1 MIGNLK
7 IWRIFRNT
15 KGNVMIWCPVVVIVM
30 LLIGTSVFEYQRL
43 TVIAQGSRDAV
54 QTAITQVCTEQYD
67 QLYNG
72 LREGYSGG
80 YKLESTNWTENV
92 DIINMT
98 TKLDA
103 KLGTHNGEKISN
115 GKTEYKITGMSVQ
128 LHNAPLAP
136 GNPDD
141 TKQFSGTA
149 TYTLTVPLSF
159 GWQSLPP
166 MVIPME
172 VTAGYSPQGELAA
185 GGGDG
190 SGGDG
195 IPVTGIALSESAL
208 TLQKGEY
215 ASLSAAVSPDD
226 ATDPDVT
233 WTSANDGVATVN
245 RAGLVKGMDAG
256 TTKVL
261 AMSDGRMAQ
270 CDVTVVNPVT
280 NISLNKTSLKL
291 NKGASETLVA
301 TVAPDNATD
310 KSLWWTTSNANICT
324 IDASG
329 KVTAVKP
336 GTAEIAVE
344 ARSGG
349 KMATCRVTVESPV
362 SGVTLNK
369 TAMTLRPGASEK
381 LTATVTPEDA
391 TNPGVMWASS
401 NPEICTVDQDGNVTA
416 VQAGTAVISA
426 TAKDNVH
433 MAQCTVTVTIPVT
446 GVTLNKTYL
455 SIIKGASDIL
465 YATVWPADATNKTIT
480 WSSSNSAVCSVD
492 QSGVITGTGVGTAT
506 ITVTTQDGG
515 FTANCVVEVKPN
527 TYVVSA
533 NAIHGHVEGTGTYWA
548 GMNVTLTAV
557 PDYNY
562 EFVHWTNSSGS
573 VIGTSTTYTIYNL
586 SADVTV
592 TANFK
597 ERAYRWTY
605 ETSSSYCSTSDKNN
619 TASLSAEFYDDSSRK
634 NSYGQVTY
642 TFMEPVVLPA
652 GSGIS
657 VYIDWGDYYLVGG
670 DVSVNGTKLKS
681 PSNHPYSYGST
692 TADMYRYPNGITLNT
707 ITIRSNYGSHSHYDS
722 AVISVKIIP
731 LNGKPFLMNFTGTSE
746 NQNLQEKLLIDQDW
760 GTTYDRTV
768 ISDSSVY
775 FADVDR
781 PSDGQGN
788 VVVYHFYQ
796 PLDIDRIEFNA
807 CPLNDKSYSS
817 AYFSFKISD
826 IYNNTKE
833 FTSRVTPDGSRTTYN
848 FSTSR
853 FSDGHGNYVLS
864 LPADLP
870 ERGWNTGGTD
880 GYGSGAE
887 YKNDIYVY
895 GSAIS
900 SKISSLYFKWGASK
914 DTSAY
919 ITVYLKNGKS
929 FNINHGQ

>member
-1 MIGNLK
+1 MKHRLK
-7 IWRIFRNT
+7 S
-15 KGNVMIWCPVVVIVM
+15 
-30 LLIGTSVFEYQRL
+30 LLKDRSGS
-43 TVIAQGSRDAV
+43 TVIIIPFLVLGVLILGTTMWEYSRLNTVAQGSRDAV

-80 YKLESTNWTENV
+80 YRLQSTNWTENV
-92 DIINMT
+92 DLININAKIDT
-98 TKLDA
+98 
-103 KLGTHNGEKISN
+103 KLGTSNGTKTNN

-136 GNPDD
+136 GNTDD

-172 VTAGYSPQGELAA
+172 VTAGYSPQGELSA
-185 GGGDG
+185 GGRDG

-195 IPVTGIALSESAL
+195 IPVTGIELSESAL

-215 ASLSAAVSPDD
+215 ASLSAAVSPED

-301 TVAPDNATD
+301 AVAPDNATD
-310 KSLWWTTSNANICT
+310 KSLWWTTSNADICT

-329 KVTAVKP
+329 KVTAVNP

-349 KMATCRVTVESPV
+349 AMATCQVTVESPV

-369 TAMTLRPGASEK
+369 TAMTLRPGAGEK

-455 SIIKGASDIL
+455 SIIKGAGDIL

-515 FTANCVVEVKPN
+515 FTAACTVDVKPN

-533 NAIHGHVEGTGTYWA
+533 NAVHGHVEGTGIYWA

-557 PDYNY
+557 PDHNY
-562 EFVHWTNSSGS
+562 EFVNWTNSSGA
-573 VIGTSTTYTIYNL
+573 VIGTNTTYTIYNL
-586 SADVTV
+586 SADTTV

-597 ERAYRWTY
+597 KMSYQWTY
-605 ETSSSYCSTSDKNN
+605 AISSTQCNVSDSNKSSIY
-619 TASLSAEFYDDSSRK
+619 ADFLGLSGRILSR
-634 NSYGQVTY
+634 YGQVDY
-642 TFMEPVVLPA
+642 TFTKPVVLPA
-652 GSGIS
+652 GSGIAVTIDHGYDFIPGYS
-657 VYIDWGDYYLVGG
+657 VK
-670 DVSVNGTKLKS
+670 VNGSEITDRNLS
-681 PSNHPYSYGST
+681 HGYGSESNT
-692 TADMYRYPNGITLNT
+692 MYRYPNGITLNT
-707 ITIRSNYGSHSHYDS
+707 ITVRSDFGTHKSRDRL
-722 AVISVKIIP
+722 VITVRVVP
-731 LNGKPFLMNFTGTSE
+731 LNGDPFIMDFSGTSE
-746 NQNLQEKLLIDQDW
+746 NQYLPESYIVDQVSNKNSDSAVIRDSTQMYFKKVKSDYVFY
-760 GTTYDRTV
+760 GTT
-768 ISDSSVY
+768 DS
-775 FADVDR
+775 VDFH
-781 PSDGQGN
+781 
-788 VVVYHFYQ
+788 YYQ
-796 PLDIDRIEFNA
+796 PLDVDRVLIEA
-807 CPLNDKSYSS
+807 YSTKSHDSC
-817 AYFSFKISD
+817 YFALFMKD
-826 IYNNTKE
+826 INNNVKE
-833 FTSRVTPDGSRTTYN
+833 FSTKWDTGSKWLYRGYIGDSN
-848 FSTSR
+848 
-853 FSDGHGNYVLS
+853 GIKLS
-864 LPADLP
+864 LPANMP
-870 ERGWNTGGTD
+870 ARGWMTGGTD
-880 GYGSGAE
+880 GGGGT
-887 YKNDIYVY
+887 DGPRDVYVY
-895 GSAIS
+895 NTGFLDTG
-900 SKISSLYFKWGASK
+900 KVCDFSLKWGDDA
-914 DTSAY
+914 DTYVVAT
-919 ITVYLKNGKS
+919 IYLKNGES
-929 FNINHGQ
+929 FNIIQGHK

>member
-1 MIGNLK
+1 MKYRMKSILK
-7 IWRIFRNT
+7 DRSGST
-15 KGNVMIWCPVVVIVM
+15 VIIIPLLVLG
-30 LLIGTSVFEYQRL
+30 LLIFGTVMWEHSRL
-43 TVIAQGSRDAV
+43 NIVAQGSRDAV
-54 QTAITQVCTEQYD
+54 QAAITQACTEQYD
-67 QLYNG
+67 QLYTG

-80 YKLESTNWTENV
+80 YKLQSSNWTENV
-92 DIINMT
+92 DLININA
-98 TKLDA
+98 KIDA
-103 KLGTHNGEKISN
+103 KLGTSN
-115 GKTEYKITGMSVQ
+115 GTKTNNGKMEYKISDMSVQ

-136 GNPDD
+136 GDPDSA
-141 TKQFSGTA
+141 KQFSGTA

-159 GWQSLPP
+159 GWSALPP
-166 MVIPME
+166 MVVQQKVI
-172 VTAGYSPQGELAA
+172 AGYSQQGELAA

-195 IPVTGIALSESAL
+195 IPVTGIELSESAL

-310 KSLWWTTSNANICT
+310 KSLWWTTSNADICT
-324 IDASG
+324 IDANG
-329 KVTAVKP
+329 KVTAVSS

-349 KMATCRVTVESPV
+349 AMATCQVTVESPV
-362 SGVTLNK
+362 SGITLNK
-369 TAMTLRPGASEK
+369 TAMTLRPGASER
-381 LTATVTPEDA
+381 LTATVTPNDA

-416 VQAGTAVISA
+416 VRAGTAVISA
-426 TAKDNVH
+426 TAKDNIH

-446 GVTLNKTYL
+446 GITLNKTYD
-455 SIIKGASDIL
+455 SIIKESSDIL

-480 WSSSNSAVCSVD
+480 WSSSNSTVCAVN

-533 NAIHGHVEGTGTYWA
+533 NAVHGHVEGTGTYWA

-562 EFVHWTNSSGS
+562 EFVNWTNSSGA

-605 ETSSSYCSTSDKNN
+605 ATSSSYCSTSDKNN
-619 TASLSAEFYDDSSRK
+619 TASLYADFYETSRR

-642 TFMEPVVLPA
+642 TFTEPVVLPA

-707 ITIRSNYGSHSHYDS
+707 ISIRSNYGSHSHYDS
-722 AVISVKIIP
+722 AVITVKVIP

-760 GTTYDRTV
+760 GTTYDHTV
-768 ISDSSVY
+768 ISDSHVF

-781 PSDGQGN
+781 SSDGQGN

-796 PLDIDRIEFNA
+796 PLDIDRIEFKA
-807 CPLNDKSYSS
+807 YPLNDKNYST
-817 AYFSFKISD
+817 AYFSFKMSD

-833 FTSRVTPDGSRTTYN
+833 FTSRVTPYGANTCYS
-848 FSTSR
+848 FFTSK

-870 ERGWNTGGTD
+870 ERGWGTGGTD
-880 GYGSGAE
+880 GYGGGAE

-895 GSAIS
+895 GSTIS
-900 SKISSLYFKWGASK
+900 SKICSMYFKWGASK
-914 DTSAY
+914 KTNAY

-929 FNINHGQ
+929 FNINYGQ